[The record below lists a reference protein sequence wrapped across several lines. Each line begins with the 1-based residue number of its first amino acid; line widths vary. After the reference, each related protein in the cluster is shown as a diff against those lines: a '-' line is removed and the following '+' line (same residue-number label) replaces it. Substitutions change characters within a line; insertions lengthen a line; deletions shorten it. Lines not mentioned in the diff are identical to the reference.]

1 MPNTLANKIVLI
13 TGASSG
19 FGADAARLFAK
30 EGCIVVLAARR
41 MDRLT
46 ALAEQIRAEGGQAL
60 AVALDV
66 TEQSQID
73 DAVQTVLDTF
83 GRIDV
88 LFNNAG
94 VGCLDWLETLD
105 PARDIDQQIDVNLR
119 GVIQVTRAVL
129 PSMLAHCSGTIINLS
144 SVAGLIAAPMY
155 SIYAATKYGVR
166 GFTDAL
172 RRELAPFGIR
182 VSGIYPGPAV
192 TEFSQHS
199 GSDSA
204 VKRNLKTP
212 GWLYMTSEYVA
223 RRTVG
228 LAKHPRR
235 TLVIPWWFRPILSFD
250 YHFPGLVDWFLKV
263 AFVKRIHRL
272 SMNDR

>member
-1 MPNTLANKIVLI
+1 MPQSLQNKIILI

-30 EGCIVVLAARR
+30 EGCIVVLAARC

-46 ALAEQIRAEGGQAL
+46 VLAEQIRAEGGQAL
-60 AVALDV
+60 AVTLDV

-83 GRIDV
+83 GRIDI

-94 VGCLDWLETLD
+94 VGRLDWLETLD
-105 PARDIDQQIDVNLR
+105 PEHDIDAQIDVNLR

-129 PSMLAHCSGTIINLS
+129 PSLLARRSGTIINMS
-144 SVAGLIAAPMY
+144 SVAGLVAAPMY
-155 SIYAATKYGVR
+155 SIYAASKYGVR

-172 RRELAPFGIR
+172 RRELAPFSIH

-204 VKRNLKTP
+204 IKEKIKTP

-235 TLVIPWWFRPILSFD
+235 MLVIPWYYRVIIGFD
-250 YHFPGLVDWFLKV
+250 TLFPGLVDWCLKV
-263 AFVKRIHRL
+263 ALVKRFHRIG
-272 SMNDR
+272 NGE